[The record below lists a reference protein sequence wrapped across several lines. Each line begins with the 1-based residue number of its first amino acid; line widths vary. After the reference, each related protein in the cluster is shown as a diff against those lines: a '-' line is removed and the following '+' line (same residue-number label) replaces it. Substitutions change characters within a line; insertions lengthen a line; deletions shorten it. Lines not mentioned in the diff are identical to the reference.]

1 MTQRDGELRDRGSS
15 FSLRERNLSPTS
27 PASLHRSAEVRNGL
41 GGPNVDGRTSAY
53 LGMILAR
60 LSSTGLSKWILAAA
74 GSHHSGDGNA
84 NGQHT
89 TDRLVRAEDILPHLH
104 FGVELFRLRE
114 SGIRTS
120 DFAAPLREPQ
130 S

>member
-60 LSSTGLSKWILAAA
+60 FELDGAEQSGSLLRRDHTIAAMGTRTGSTLPIGSSAPK
-74 GSHHSGDGNA
+74 
-84 NGQHT
+84 
-89 TDRLVRAEDILPHLH
+89 
-104 FGVELFRLRE
+104 
-114 SGIRTS
+114 TS
-120 DFAAPLREPQ
+120 SRICISA
-130 S
+130 